1 MTGKPRL
8 APKPKITASKTAG
21 GQLATPAT
29 KTTAQ
34 AETPSGGGNSTGG
47 GSKIPRPDRLT
58 KKWESTSKLEAYH
71 FLLHVGMS
79 QKSWPF

>member
-34 AETPSGGGNSTGG
+34 AETPSGGG
-47 GSKIPRPDRLT
+47 SKIPRPDRLT
-58 KKWESTSKLEAYH
+58 KKWESTSKLEVYH
-71 FLLHVGMS
+71 ILLHVQNVS
-79 QKSWPF
+79 KFL